1 MGIVLGVNTVNE
13 NLVFGFDTNYGVA
26 DNDTSTR
33 FYPGE
38 PTTNEF
44 YNTGSAGNILDH
56 ASGYGGYGTV
66 QSGAL
71 DAFGTTNCNVY
82 RNTGKIRLGPTG
94 GQDIGTLTNGNTY
107 TWSIYLKHVE
117 GQPESTSMEFDIVDQ
132 ASGGRSYSGTLGSNM
147 TYQWKRFSVT
157 STHTNSSNY
166 HFLDLGT
173 YQGTN
178 VFDWCMPQIDVGSHA
193 TPHTK
198 TSRSNTAS
206 LIDLKKETN
215 INVGS
220 ISFDSTGH
228 PDFDGTDDFLVSSDS
243 ILVDGDQSWETVFMA
258 EGAPDSPS
266 GIITNHKFN
275 SSPPSNMGINYVNQN
290 GTYQVGASIGYTDGT
305 REYHTKRA
313 NNTIVALNK
322 AYHVVMTYDAG
333 NNRLIWYVNGEL
345 DTTHNLSK
353 TPAFS
358 SIQMCSGRWDAAY
371 PDYYFNGK
379 IYVAKVYDKLLT
391 DAEVLQNYK
400 AYKNRFDI

>member
-1 MGIVLGVNTVNE
+1 MKP
-13 NLVFGFDTNYGVA
+13 NLTNAYSY
-26 DNDTSTR
+26 DFLNFIKPHFTSKKI
-33 FYPGE
+33 Y
-38 PTTNEF
+38 
-44 YNTGSAGNILDH
+44 
-56 ASGYGGYGTV
+56 
-66 QSGAL
+66 
-71 DAFGTTNCNVY
+71 Y
-82 RNTGKIRLGPTG
+82 RNMQFENNKSHRTPFVN
-94 GQDIGTLTNGNTY
+94 GT
-107 TWSIYLKHVE
+107 
-117 GQPESTSMEFDIVDQ
+117 
-132 ASGGRSYSGTLGSNM
+132 
-147 TYQWKRFSVT
+147 
-157 STHTNSSNY
+157 
-166 HFLDLGT
+166 
-173 YQGTN
+173 
-178 VFDWCMPQIDVGSHA
+178 
-193 TPHTK
+193 
-198 TSRSNTAS
+198 RSNTAS

-220 ISFDSTGH
+220 ISFDSTAH
-228 PDFDGTDDFLVSSDS
+228 PDFDGTNDFLVSSDS

-266 GIITNHKFN
+266 GIITNHKFS

-305 REYHTKRA
+305 REYDAKRA
-313 NNTIVALNK
+313 NNTVVALNK

-358 SIQMCSGRWDAAY
+358 SLQMCSGRWDAAY
-371 PDYYFNGK
+371 NDYYFNGK

>member
-26 DNDTSTR
+26 DNKTSTI

-38 PTTNEF
+38 PTTNLYTNSDFSNGETGWTF
-44 YNTGSAGNILDH
+44 ASWSSNSVTHTATTVTGPNGNVVSANKLYMGVNGGAVHFHQYN
-56 ASGYGGYGTV
+56 GGKYT
-66 QSGAL
+66 S
-71 DAFGTTNCNVY
+71 
-82 RNTGKIRLGPTG
+82 
-94 GQDIGTLTNGNTY
+94 GNTY
-107 TWSIYLKHVE
+107 TTSAWVKGVGTFAIKSHWGGNTNFTMTGDWQRVSMTVTASSSSSSHFPYFAGEGLTVGSDFYITDAQTELK
-117 GQPESTSMEFDIVDQ
+117 
-132 ASGGRSYSGTLGSNM
+132 
-147 TYQWKRFSVT
+147 
-157 STHTNSSNY
+157 
-166 HFLDLGT
+166 
-173 YQGTN
+173 
-178 VFDWCMPQIDVGSHA
+178 SHA
-193 TPHTK
+193 TPYVYSGSSNG
-198 TSRSNTAS
+198 SRSNTAS
-206 LIDLKKETN
+206 LIDLEKETN

-220 ISFDSTGH
+220 ISFDSTAH
-228 PDFDGTDDFLVSSDS
+228 PDFDGTNDFLVSSDS